1 MGEYGSLIAL
11 LVDRCYPRLFRFL
24 RVGRTWSL
32 TTVGP
37 GCPARLWGPQARGL
51 GPGLFPLALLGVTV
65 ARVTAAGTAVTAVG
79 ALGTGLQGH
88 GRARE
93 TFEFRS
99 PWANRPLPA
108 SLAPTPTGPVHRFKS
123 SVMDSSV
130 VVSSSKWPRG
140 GGWFRSICPHMAA
153 SSFWG
158 ITVSA
163 ISLRAF
169 TA

>member
-51 GPGLFPLALLGVTV
+51 
-65 ARVTAAGTAVTAVG
+65 
-79 ALGTGLQGH
+79 
-88 GRARE
+88 
-93 TFEFRS
+93 S

-108 SLAPTPTGPVHRFKS
+108 SLAPTPTGPVHEPVGSLTPAPVPKPLELDPAPAVTPEASHLLEDPDEETSQAVKALREMADTVINFTS
-123 SVMDSSV
+123 SEVEFGSIIFSKDS
-130 VVSSSKWPRG
+130 KG
-140 GGWFRSICPHMAA
+140 GRQGAMFSELP
-153 SSFWG
+153 
-158 ITVSA
+158 V
-163 ISLRAF
+163 
-169 TA
+169 